1 MAATTAET
9 SINRGNPE
17 TAVPVVPIQEKF
29 INIFTDQNNLYYQ
42 NFLPGDKNTL
52 IFMIENVKIAETLGQ
67 TICQFYYLV
76 QLPDIVF

>member
-42 NFLPGDKNTL
+42 NFYTYYLPRDKNTL
-52 IFMIENVKIAETLGQ
+52 IFMIENMKITETLGQ
-67 TICQFYYLV
+67 TICQF
-76 QLPDIVF
+76 

>member
-29 INIFTDQNNLYYQ
+29 INIFTDQNTLYYQ
-42 NFLPGDKNTL
+42 NYYTQYLPRDKNALTL
-52 IFMIENVKIAETLGQ
+52 MIENMKITEALGQ
-67 TICQFYYLV
+67 TIRQSY
-76 QLPDIVF
+76 